1 MKNRKEQNRI
11 EGIAGRGILTGI
23 CFLTALLIAGCGEA
37 VPDLNDEQ
45 TNLVGEY
52 AANVLL
58 KYDSNHRQRLMSEEE
73 IKKEEERRA
82 AWEVRIPSEEDPEV
96 PEKPSNPSKPEQ
108 GTGEKLPAEY
118 GKLEDFYDFT
128 DEVGIEYTGYSVCAS
143 YLDGQADVPLTLD
156 AATGKEILVLKFLLK
171 NNSDALQKVDL
182 IKRNDSYRVT
192 VNGNYSRTPL
202 TTFLLDNELST
213 FQGELMPGD
222 SREVVLLTE
231 IEQGTEISSLTLRLK
246 NESMESTILLK

>member
-1 MKNRKEQNRI
+1 MKNRKGQNRI

-45 TNLVGEY
+45 TSLVGEY
-52 AANVLL
+52 AANILL

-82 AWEVRIPSEEDPEV
+82 AWEVRIPSADDPEV
-96 PEKPSNPSKPEQ
+96 PEKPSNSSKPEQ
-108 GTGEKLPAEY
+108 GTGEKQPAEY

-128 DEVGIEYTGYSVCAS
+128 DEVGIEYTGYYVCSS
-143 YLDGQADVPLTLD
+143 YLEGQADVPFTLD
-156 AATGKEILVLKFLLK
+156 AAQGKEILVLKFLLK

-182 IKRNDSYRVT
+182 IKRNDFYRVT

-202 TTFLLDNELST
+202 TTLLDNDLST
-213 FQGELMPGD
+213 FRGELMPGA
-222 SREVVLLTE
+222 SQEIVLLTE
-231 IEQGTEISSLTLRLK
+231 IEQGTEISSLTIRLK
-246 NESMESTILLK
+246 NESSESTILLK